1 MYSFKLSYLSA
12 CPVASLA
19 LASCLHR
26 RWGGLENMPE
36 ALSERP
42 YESRA
47 GFTGV
52 GDSDRG

>member
-1 MYSFKLSYLSA
+1 MYSFKPSYLSA

-19 LASCLHR
+19 LAF
-26 RWGGLENMPE
+26 GGLENMPE